1 VISLPS
7 DTTSRNPLSEQGI
20 VEKFETYC
28 TRYTCRHV
36 LISVSK
42 TRGQTS
48 DHGGRSSTSLTASV
62 ISTLAGCDKAV
73 DHHCILEETM
83 ASGCKLSHFVSSICR
98 AVFMHG
104 PKGPGPRVANFQG
117 QHIKKIEI
125 EVWYAGKKRL
135 STREKFK
142 GDLY

>member
-1 VISLPS
+1 MVSEKLKFRDLLVNRNALCHALDIRFAHPNRVISLPS
-7 DTTSRNPLSEQGI
+7 DTISRNPLSEQGI
-20 VEKFETYC
+20 VEKFDTYC

-48 DHGGRSSTSLTASV
+48 DRGERSSTSLTASV

-83 ASGCKLSHFVSSICR
+83 ASGC
-98 AVFMHG
+98 
-104 PKGPGPRVANFQG
+104 
-117 QHIKKIEI
+117 
-125 EVWYAGKKRL
+125 
-135 STREKFK
+135 T
-142 GDLY
+142 